1 MREQALPGEP
11 HAIWRAM
18 ARGVANLGVA
28 CVVALMVSLAQAPP
42 VFAHAFLVR
51 AEPADGAVVAEPP
64 AILKLTFNEPVS
76 PLVMR
81 IIGPDG
87 EVIAPADVAAENA
100 IVTIVPPRLRRGT
113 HVLSW
118 RVVSADGH
126 PIGGSVLFAVGAPSA
141 GAAVSGLDTDPAVRA
156 AIWAAKLLLYIGLF
170 IGVGGA
176 AFIALIAPARP
187 LPARAETWIAAA
199 MAAGLIA
206 AVLST
211 GLQGLDAMALPLTQ
225 AWQPKVWTT
234 GLGTSYGMTAVI
246 AAIALLLGL
255 AALRAPPQPLMKLFA
270 LAALAGVGLALA
282 VSGHAGSAGPWFVS
296 RPVVFLHGVC
306 VAFWIGALLPLVVLV
321 RGAPKGDRSLLR
333 FSRAIP
339 YALVALAATG
349 LGLAILQ
356 LDRFDALWT
365 TDYGSLLFRKLVFVA
380 ALLALAAANRYRFV
394 PRYQRLGGAG
404 ARPLAASIA
413 AEFAIALV
421 ILGVV
426 ALWRFTPPPRALA
439 AAESIAFHIHDPKAM
454 INAALA
460 PRRGQGAELSILVW
474 DAELRP
480 LTVKEVTLVLAY
492 PAAGIEPVRRSAIDV
507 GDATWRI
514 DDLRIPLAGRWDVRI
529 DILINDFEKVVLEEK
544 VELPRAP

>member
-1 MREQALPGEP
+1 MCEQALPGGL
-11 HAIWRAM
+11 HTAWRALAGGM
-18 ARGVANLGVA
+18 ATVCL
-28 CVVALMVSLAQAPP
+28 VALILSLAQALPA
-42 VFAHAFLVR
+42 FAHASLVR

-64 AILKLTFNEPVS
+64 ASLKLTFNEPVS

-87 EVIAPADVAAENA
+87 EVIAPADVAVENT
-100 IVTIVPPRLRRGT
+100 IVTITPPRLRQGT

-118 RVVSADGH
+118 RVISTDGH

-141 GAAVSGLDTDPAVRA
+141 GAAAAPGLDTDPAVKV
-156 AIWAAKLLLYIGLF
+156 AIWAAKLALYIGLF
-170 IGVGGA
+170 IGIGGV
-176 AFIALIAPARP
+176 AFIALIAQPRP
-187 LPARAETWIAAA
+187 LPPRAETWIAAA
-199 MAAGLIA
+199 MVFGLIA
-206 AVLST
+206 AVLSA

-225 AWQPKVWTT
+225 AWRPQVWTT
-234 GLGTSYGMTAVI
+234 GLGTTYGATAVI
-246 AAIALLLGL
+246 AAVALMLGL
-255 AALRAPPQPLMKLFA
+255 AAPRAPSPLMKPLAF
-270 LAALAGVGLALA
+270 AALGGVGLALA
-282 VSGHAGSAGPWFVS
+282 VSGHAGTAGPWFVS
-296 RPVVFLHGVC
+296 RPAVFLHGVC
-306 VAFWIGALLPLVVLV
+306 VAFWIGALLPLIVLV
-321 RGAPKGDRSLLR
+321 RGAPAGDRSLAR

-339 YALVALAATG
+339 FALGALAATG
-349 LGLAILQ
+349 LLLAFLQ

-365 TDYGSLLFRKLVFVA
+365 TDYGSVLFRKLVFVA
-380 ALLALAAANRYRFV
+380 VLLALAAANRYWLV
-394 PRYQRLGGAG
+394 PRFERLGSAS

-421 ILGVV
+421 ILGLV

-439 AAESIAFHIHDPKAM
+439 ATESIAFHIHDPKAM

-480 LTVKEVTLVLAY
+480 LAVKEVTLVLAY
-492 PAAGIEPVRRSAIDV
+492 PAAGIEPVRRVATDV
-507 GDATWRI
+507 GEGNWRI